1 MVLVLVNAP
10 VGGVAA
16 KIARVLVEEDLAAC
30 VTSHP
35 VTSTYKWDDKLHI
48 EAEITLTIKTTK
60 SALDALRARVY
71 SLHPYE
77 TPELLVIP
85 IDVNSSSA
93 SYVEWVFSS
102 VKQGNKEQ

>member
-10 VGGVAA
+10 VGGVAE

-35 VTSTYKWDDKLHI
+35 VTSTYKWDDRLHI
-48 EAEITLTIKTTK
+48 ETELALTIKTTK
-60 SALDALRARVY
+60 SALDALRTRVY

-85 IDVNSSSA
+85 IDVTNSSA
-93 SYVEWVFSS
+93 SYVEWVFRT
-102 VKQGNKEQ
+102 VNQGSHKS

>member
-1 MVLVLVNAP
+1 MVLVLVSAP
-10 VGGVAA
+10 VDGVAET
-16 KIARVLVEEDLAAC
+16 ISRVLVEEGLAAC
-30 VTSHP
+30 VTTHP
-35 VTSTYKWDDKLHI
+35 VTSTYTWDDKLHI
-48 EAEITLTIKTTK
+48 ETEVTLTIKTTK